1 MAFNMPAQRAASTGF
16 AAALT
21 QHMNQTFSYMAA
33 GVGVSGIVAYLTMQ
47 SPMLLNIAL
56 KGGLVW
62 FIALMGLA
70 FFLHKL
76 IFNLQ
81 PAAGLAV
88 FGGYSAFMGFV
99 FAPLVAMYTG
109 ASVFSAF
116 AVAAFMFAGTA
127 AYGFLTKR
135 SLSSW
140 GTFLSM
146 GLWGLLG
153 AVVVTMVMSLFGM
166 QVGFMQTAINL
177 IAVPLFAAMTAWQ
190 VNEMRDTFAQYGSD
204 ELLRSRLSIL
214 QAVGLYV
221 NFINMF
227 ISLLQ
232 LMGQQRQ

>member
-1 MAFNMPAQRAASTGF
+1 MAFNLPANRAASTGF

-21 QHMNQTFSYMAA
+21 HHMNQTFSYMAA

-47 SPMLLNIAL
+47 SPALLNLAVQ
-56 KGGLVW
+56 GGLVW
-62 FIALMGLA
+62 FMVLLGLA

-76 IFNLQ
+76 IFSLQ

-88 FGGYSAFMGFV
+88 FAGYSAFMGFV

-109 ASVFSAF
+109 ASVASAF
-116 AVAAFMFAGTA
+116 AVAAIMFAGTA
-127 AYGFLTKR
+127 AYGALTKR
-135 SLSSW
+135 SLSGW

-146 GLWGLLG
+146 GVWGLLG
-153 AVVVTMVMSLFGM
+153 AVVVTMVMGLFGM

-190 VNEMRDTFAQYGSD
+190 VNEMRDTFAAYGQD
-204 ELLRSRLSIL
+204 ELMRSRLAVL

-232 LMGQQRQ
+232 LLGQQRQ